1 MKSFLKRA
9 LPILMAALL
18 ACSAAG
24 CGSGG
29 SGSNGSNASGGSAVV
44 SGDSSSQSK
53 RLVVSW
59 WGNQVRNER
68 TQAALDEYSKEN
80 PGVTFDG
87 QFSEWSDYWNKLATA
102 SAGNNLPDI
111 IQMDYRYLVQYA
123 NNNLLLDMK
132 PYIDSGVLDVSDV
145 DDNILDA
152 GTIDGK
158 VYAIC
163 NGINAPALLYN
174 KTLLDGA
181 GITVKDNMTTDEFLQ
196 ISRDVFKKTGY
207 KTNIGYGAEESVIEY
222 LIRAK
227 NKVLLE
233 EGKLGVDG
241 PEDLQQY
248 FDLYELGK
256 KEGWL
261 IDASVFTERTLRSV
275 EQDPLVYG
283 SSPETHAWCFFAWS
297 NQLVATQKAA
307 GDVEVGI
314 TTYPSDDP
322 KVSNYLKPSQF
333 FSVSA
338 GSKNA
343 EEAVKIIN
351 YITNSEACNNILL
364 GERGVPASAKIAKAI
379 TPKLDTLD
387 QKVVSFIND
396 VVTPNSTKINPP
408 PPDGSAEVNSL
419 KIQLDE
425 QISYGKISAADAA
438 KKLFEEGNELLAGK
452 AK

>member
-9 LPILMAALL
+9 LSILMAALL
-18 ACSAAG
+18 AGSAAG

-68 TQAALDEYSKEN
+68 TQAALDAYSKAN

-102 SAGNNLPDI
+102 SAGNSLPDI
-111 IQMDYRYLVQYA
+111 IQMDYSYLSQYA

-132 PYIDSGVLDVSDV
+132 PYTENGVLDVSDV
-145 DDNILDA
+145 NENILNSGA
-152 GTIDGK
+152 VDGK
-158 VYAIC
+158 LYAIC
-163 NGINAPALLYN
+163 LGVNAPSLLYN

-181 GITVKDNMTTDEFLQ
+181 GITVKDNMTTEEFLQ
-196 ISRDVFKKTGY
+196 LSRDIYKKTGY
-207 KTNIGYGAEESVIEY
+207 KTNIGYNLGLQVITY
-222 LIRAK
+222 LVRAK
-227 NKVLLE
+227 SKVLLE
-233 EGKLGVDG
+233 EGKLGVSA
-241 PEDLQQY
+241 PEELQQHFDLQ
-248 FDLYELGK
+248 ELGK

-261 IDASVFTERTLRSV
+261 IDASVFTERTIGSV

-283 SSPETHAWCFFAWS
+283 SSPDTHSWCFFAWS
-297 NQLVATQKAA
+297 NQMVAAQKAA

-322 KVSNYLKPSQF
+322 KVSDFLKPSQF

-338 GSKNA
+338 NSKYA
-343 EEAVKIIN
+343 EEAVKVVN
-351 YITNSEACNNILL
+351 YFTNSEECNNILL
-364 GERGVPASAKIAKAI
+364 GERGVPASAKIAEKL
-379 TPKLDTLD
+379 TPKLDTID
-387 QKVVSFIND
+387 QKVVAFIND
-396 VVTPNSTKINPP
+396 VVTPNSTVVNPP
-408 PPDGSAEVNSL
+408 DPEGASEVTNLL
-419 KIQLDE
+419 KQLEE
-425 QISYGKISAADAA
+425 QLSYGKISAQDAA
-438 KKLFEEGNELLAGK
+438 KQFFEEGNELLASK

>member
-1 MKSFLKRA
+1 MKKMLKRV
-9 LPILMAALL
+9 LSIMMAAML
-18 ACSAAG
+18 AVSAAG
-24 CGSGG
+24 CASGD
-29 SGSNGSNASGGSAVV
+29 SDASGGSTAA
-44 SGDSSSQSK
+44 SGDSSGDK
-53 RLVVSW
+53 KLVVAW

-68 TQAALDEYSKEN
+68 TQAALDEYSAEN

-102 SAGNNLPDI
+102 SAGNSLPDI
-111 IQMDYRYLVQYA
+111 IQMDSKYLVQYA

-132 PYIDSGVLDVSDV
+132 PYIDNGALDVSDM
-145 DDNILDA
+145 DENILET

-163 NGINAPALLYN
+163 NGVNALALLYN

-181 GITVKDNMTTDEFLQ
+181 GITIKDNMTTDEFVQ
-196 ISRDVFKKTGY
+196 TSRDIFKKTGY
-207 KTNIGYGAEESVIEY
+207 KTNIGYNAGEQVIEY

-227 NKVLLE
+227 NKVMYE
-233 EGKLGVDG
+233 EGKFGVDG
-241 PEDLQQY
+241 PEDLQEY

-261 IDASVFTERTLRSV
+261 IDASVFTERTIGSV

-283 SSPETHAWCFFAWS
+283 SSPETHSWCFFSYS
-297 NQLVATQKAA
+297 NQLVSTQKAA
-307 GDVEVGI
+307 GDMEVGI

-333 FSVSA
+333 FCVSA
-338 GSKNA
+338 NSKNT
-343 EEAVKIIN
+343 EEAVKVIN

-364 GERGVPASAKIAKAI
+364 GERGVPVSAKIAEKI
-379 TPKLDTLD
+379 TPKLDALD
-387 QKVVSFIND
+387 QKVVAYIND
-396 VVTPNSTKINPP
+396 VVTPNSTKANPP
-408 PPDGSAEVNSL
+408 LPEGAAEVDDL
-419 KIQLDE
+419 QKQLEE
-425 QISYGKISAADAA
+425 QISYGQISAADAA
-438 KKLFEEGNELLAGK
+438 KKLFEEGNELLASK